1 MGWQSYAVP
10 IFRNP
15 KNAFQEKHHLNTILE
30 YCREHND
37 YETHEYG
44 NDGRWRLGD
53 QWLDPTG
60 EDVGCFS
67 IGKIPWKQIPKRF
80 GWNDLRI
87 DNETHL
93 EVLLFG
99 NGGGR
104 TSTYHWFNAIKRTRT
119 IPYEEVQNKL
129 LKSMKP
135 CEEATDIEK
144 KRNEKWDELV
154 KRLNI

>member
-1 MGWQSYAVP
+1 
-10 IFRNP
+10 
-15 KNAFQEKHHLNTILE
+15 LE

-37 YETHEYG
+37 YYETHG
-44 NDGRWRLGD
+44 DDDGMWKLGS
-53 QWLDPTG
+53 QLIHPTG

-87 DNETHL
+87 DNETHV

-104 TSTYHWFNAIKRTRT
+104 TSTYHWFEVIKPTRI
-119 IPYEEVQNKL
+119 IPYEVVQNKL

-135 CEEATDIEK
+135 CEEATDMEK
-144 KRNEKWDELV
+144 KRKEKWDELV